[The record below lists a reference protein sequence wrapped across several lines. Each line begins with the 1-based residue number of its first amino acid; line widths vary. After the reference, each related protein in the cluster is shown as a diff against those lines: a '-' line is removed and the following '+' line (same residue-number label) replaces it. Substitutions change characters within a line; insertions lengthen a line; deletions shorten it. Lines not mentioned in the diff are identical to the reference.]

1 VFEVSTIFDAKE
13 VLERSALSESN
24 QLTVSPA
31 SPAGSNEKSNSTN
44 EKGTKVASCNRVS
57 NRYRS
62 RTAKRARRRL
72 RAARKIL
79 HTTFPESRSKLLY

>member
-1 VFEVSTIFDAKE
+1 MSTIFDAKE
-13 VLERSALSESN
+13 VLERTALSESN
-24 QLTVSPA
+24 QPTVSPE
-31 SPAGSNEKSNSTN
+31 SPAGSNEKSNSTD
-44 EKGTKVASCNRVS
+44 EKRTQVAFRNNVS

-72 RAARKIL
+72 RLARKIL

>member
-1 VFEVSTIFDAKE
+1 MSTIFEAKE
-13 VLERSALSESN
+13 VLEQSALSEPN
-24 QLTVSPA
+24 QPTVFPA
-31 SPAGSNEKSNSTN
+31 SPAGSTAKSNSTN
-44 EKGTKVASCNRVS
+44 GKRTQVASRSSVS
-57 NRYRS
+57 HRYRS